1 VTSQA
6 TGHAF
11 DWRFNENDQEF
22 ALQGC
27 LRPQSAD
34 ELNGCMEALDSAT
47 STVKG
52 RLYLNV
58 RRLVRM
64 NNVAF
69 QAIARHL
76 VDTCVNRPDLNI
88 QVTTSSCVG
97 WSTRKFQA
105 LESANQNITVSEYDS
120 DFYPG
125 QTFLEEGGFIPIL
138 RTQTKLTW
146 HHEREILGRHGLKSG
161 MQMADICCGIGDF
174 AVLAQKEYE
183 LGQACRA
190 RSLKVEP

>member
-1 VTSQA
+1 MTSQA

-22 ALQGC
+22 SLQGS

-64 NNVAF
+64 NK
-69 QAIARHL
+69 R
-76 VDTCVNRPDLNI
+76 CVSGDCP
-88 QVTTSSCVG
+88 
-97 WSTRKFQA
+97 A
-105 LESANQNITVSEYDS
+105 
-120 DFYPG
+120 PG
-125 QTFLEEGGFIPIL
+125 RYL
-138 RTQTKLTW
+138 R
-146 HHEREILGRHGLKSG
+146 
-161 MQMADICCGIGDF
+161 
-174 AVLAQKEYE
+174 
-183 LGQACRA
+183 
-190 RSLKVEP
+190 